1 MRNLPDSYYQRKL
14 EKSLANPNK
23 NTKPKKEASEK
34 KHICK
39 VCGEAFASISHIRM
53 VEERL
58 SLRDTMVHKRAYILF
73 ECYAREVVSFINPT
87 YEKFIECREYT
98 FFIRF
103 IEQINPENP
112 DRDIELFRWVLA
124 RKLKSYQWALE
135 DTLLS
140 YVKWHSLKETI
151 GDATTR
157 TISFMEKYC
166 AGVGLDITQYFELVH
181 NNTIARHIREGNISP
196 WFLFASNKGKKVLS
210 EFNALNYERCGDILV
225 FEAWE
230 VAIDRNQDQFLQL
243 CEVLNDNNI

>member
-1 MRNLPDSYYQRKL
+1 MI
-14 EKSLANPNK
+14 A
-23 NTKPKKEASEK
+23 
-34 KHICK
+34 
-39 VCGEAFASISHIRM
+39 
-53 VEERL
+53 ERL
-58 SLRDTMVHKRAYILF
+58 ALKDTPIHKRAYVLF
-73 ECYAREVVSFINPT
+73 EYYADSLVSFINPT

-112 DRDIELFRWVLA
+112 DRDIELFKWVLS

-140 YVKWHSLKETI
+140 YVKWHSFKESI

-166 AGVGLDITQYFELVH
+166 SGVGLDITQYFECVH

-196 WFLFASNKGKKVLS
+196 WFLFASSKGKKVLS

-225 FEAWE
+225 LDAWE
-230 VAIDRNQDQFLQL
+230 VAIERNKDQFLQL
-243 CEVLNDNNI
+243 CAVLDENKI